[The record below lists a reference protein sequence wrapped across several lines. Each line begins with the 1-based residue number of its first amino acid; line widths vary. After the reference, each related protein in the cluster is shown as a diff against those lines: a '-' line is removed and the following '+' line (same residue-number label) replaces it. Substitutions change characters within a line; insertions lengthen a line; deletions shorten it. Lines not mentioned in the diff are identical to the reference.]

1 MDCPVYKDEEL
12 FVKSSLAFSKV
23 IDNFG
28 IFERS
33 LQLLAMLTES
43 GDFADLSTI
52 QPMLETLH
60 SSFVHDYNNLDD
72 IAKIFTEYNISKIVM
87 TADERINFIFKELGI
102 DLDETQDI
110 EKSDSQIHC

>member
-1 MDCPVYKDEEL
+1 
-12 FVKSSLAFSKV
+12 
-23 IDNFG
+23 
-28 IFERS
+28 
-33 LQLLAMLTES
+33 
-43 GDFADLSTI
+43 
-52 QPMLETLH
+52 MLETLH
-60 SSFVHDYNNLDD
+60 SSFVHDYNNLVD